1 MLTLQITWLSGS
13 YQQIGKHK
21 TRNSSS
27 QKFTPTAGAPRRRR
41 QMNNL
46 QLATHLK
53 VSNGWAP
60 FDI

>member
-1 MLTLQITWLSGS
+1 MLTLQITWLPGS

-27 QKFTPTAGAPRRRR
+27 QKFTPAQALRAVGALRRMR

-46 QLATHLK
+46 LLATHLK
-53 VSNGWAP
+53 FSNG
-60 FDI
+60 